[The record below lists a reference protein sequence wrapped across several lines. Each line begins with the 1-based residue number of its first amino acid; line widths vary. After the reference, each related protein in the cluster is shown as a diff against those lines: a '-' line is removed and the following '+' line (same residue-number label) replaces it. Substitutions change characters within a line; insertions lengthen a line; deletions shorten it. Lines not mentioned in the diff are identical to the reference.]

1 MALNGYFY
9 GTTAN
14 DRIKPKLSWEAVQN
28 TEENYSDVTVT
39 LSYSRTNSGY
49 TTAGNWSGTI
59 YLGDQSQSGKK
70 YITVTYNSNTE
81 ALSATFRAY
90 HDDYGELKLSLSAEG
105 EIYNPSDS
113 TLKDTTISGEIELD
127 TIIHAATISA
137 TNGAIEAVSTIVV
150 AQKNSAYVHSI
161 QYIFGELSGYINAA
175 GNTVE
180 FEETFA
186 NTAINFRIPSAFY
199 TQIPD
204 APSGIC
210 TLVCRTYSNGVQIG
224 VDQYAEF
231 VVTADY
237 YLCRPIVEGSATD
250 VNEQTVA
257 LTGDSSV
264 LIQFVS
270 KAQCT
275 IWAQAQ
281 NGASIASLRI
291 GGVEVDAEAG
301 MLEIT
306 SPSFSKIIFEAVD
319 SRGYTSTYE
328 LPVTLI
334 PYTALTNNA
343 RIQRTDPTSGNALLT
358 VQGNC
363 WLGNFGAADNSL
375 VASIQVNSEDPME
388 LQLEIS
394 EDSKYFAEVTLSGL
408 DYTKSHTV
416 SVIMTDQ
423 ASSAPA
429 LLPVQKG
436 IPVFDWGEND
446 FKFNVSVELPDLTI
460 NGASLADYI
469 RSIIKGG

>member
-14 DRIKPKLSWEAVQN
+14 ARIKPKMSWEAVQN
-28 TEENYSDVTVT
+28 AEENYSDVTVT

-59 YLGDQSQSGKK
+59 YLGDQSQSGRK
-70 YITVTYNSNTE
+70 YITVTHNSDTE
-81 ALSATFRAY
+81 ALTATFRVY
-90 HDDYGELKLSLSAEG
+90 HDDYGELKLFLSAEG
-105 EIYNPSDS
+105 EIYNPADS
-113 TLKDTTISGEIELD
+113 SLKSTVISGEIELD
-127 TIIHAATISA
+127 TIIRAATISA

-161 QYIFGELSGYINAA
+161 QYMFGELSGYINAT

-186 NTAINFRIPSAFY
+186 NTAINFRIPLAFY

-204 APSGIC
+204 SSSGIC
-210 TLVCRTYSNGVQIG
+210 TLVCRTYSNGAQIG

-237 YLCRPIVEGSATD
+237 YLCHPIVKGSVTD
-250 VNEQTVA
+250 INEETAA
-257 LTGDSSV
+257 LTGDPGTLV
-264 LIQFVS
+264 QFVS
-270 KAQCT
+270 KARCT
-275 IWAQAQ
+275 ISAQAQ
-281 NGASIASLRI
+281 NGSAIKVLRI
-291 GGVEVDAEAG
+291 GGVEVDDEAC

-306 SPSFSKIIFEAVD
+306 SPSFRKIIFEAVD

-358 VQGNC
+358 LQGNC

-375 VASIQVNSEDPME
+375 IASIQVNSEDPVD
-388 LQLEIS
+388 LQLEIG

-416 SVIMTDQ
+416 NVFVADL
-423 ASSAPA
+423 ASSVRVS
-429 LLPVQKG
+429 LPVQKG
-436 IPVFDWGEND
+436 IPVFDWGEGD
-446 FKFNVSVELPDLTI
+446 FKFNVPVEMPNLTI
-460 NGASLADYI
+460 NGVSLADYI
-469 RSIIKGG
+469 RTIIEGG

>member
-14 DRIKPKLSWEAVQN
+14 ARIKPKLSWEAVQN

-127 TIIHAATISA
+127 TIIRAATISA

-150 AQKNSAYVHSI
+150 AQKNAAYVHSI
-161 QYIFGELSGYINAA
+161 QYMFGELSGYINAA
-175 GNTVE
+175 GHTAE
-180 FEETFA
+180 AEECFA
-186 NTAINFRIPSAFY
+186 NTAINFQIPPVFY
-199 TQIPD
+199 AQIPD

-210 TLVCRTYSNGVQIG
+210 TLVCRTYFNGIQIG

-237 YLCRPIVEGSATD
+237 YLCHPIVEGSVTD
-250 VNEQTVA
+250 VNEQTAA
-257 LTGDSSV
+257 LTGDPNTLV
-264 LIQFVS
+264 QFMS
-270 KAQCT
+270 KAQCK
-275 IWAQAQ
+275 ISAQAQ
-281 NGASIASLRI
+281 NGASIATLRI

-301 MLEIT
+301 VLEIT
-306 SPSFSKIIFEAVD
+306 NPSFSKIIFEAMD
-319 SRGYTSTYE
+319 SRGYTSIYE
-328 LPVTLI
+328 LPVNLI

-358 VQGNC
+358 LQGNC

-375 VASIQVNSEDPME
+375 VARIQVNSEEPMD
-388 LQLEIS
+388 LQLEIGT
-394 EDSKYFAEVTLSGL
+394 DNKYFAEVTLSGL

-416 SVIMTDQ
+416 NVVVADL

-436 IPVFDWGEND
+436 IPVFDWGEGD
-446 FKFNVSVELPDLTI
+446 FKFNVPVELPNLTI
-460 NGASLADYI
+460 NGVSLADYI
-469 RSIIKGG
+469 RTIIEGG